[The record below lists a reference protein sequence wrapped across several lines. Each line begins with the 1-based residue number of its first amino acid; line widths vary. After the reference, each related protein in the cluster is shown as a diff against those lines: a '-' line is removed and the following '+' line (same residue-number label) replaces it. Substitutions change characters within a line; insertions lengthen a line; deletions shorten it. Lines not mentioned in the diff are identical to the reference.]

1 MTLPSISLPTRIDQA
16 RLKWI
21 SLQQQHLY
29 FAPVRHHSPACAYA
43 VLSLI
48 DSVKPD
54 YILIEGPDTFNS
66 LIPSL
71 TDKDT
76 LPPVAIMGQA
86 EYCHHDSGLEEREN
100 RYTLPISHFVNIP

>member
-1 MTLPSISLPTRIDQA
+1 MDVVTATTSL
-16 RLKWI
+16 
-21 SLQQQHLY
+21 
-29 FAPVRHHSPACAYA
+29 FCPVRHHSPACAYA

-76 LPPVAIMGQA
+76 LLLLLLWGKPNIVIMIVA
-86 EYCHHDSGLEEREN
+86 
-100 RYTLPISHFVNIP
+100 

>member
-1 MTLPSISLPTRIDQA
+1 MP
-16 RLKWI
+16 
-21 SLQQQHLY
+21 LY
-29 FAPVRHHSPACAYA
+29 ATIAPACAYA

-54 YILIEGPDTFNS
+54 YILIEGPVAFNS

-86 EYCHHDSGLEEREN
+86 EYCHHDSGLEN
-100 RYTLPISHFVNIP
+100 VIATLCLFPIL